1 MDVKTDCVNLRTQD
15 TNMDVKTDCV
25 NLRNPGYK
33 HGR

>member
-1 MDVKTDCVNLRTQD
+1 MDVKTDCVNLRIQD

>member
-1 MDVKTDCVNLRTQD
+1 MDVKTYCVNLRTQD

>member
-1 MDVKTDCVNLRTQD
+1 MDVKTDCVNLR
-15 TNMDVKTDCV
+15 NPGYKHDVKTDCV